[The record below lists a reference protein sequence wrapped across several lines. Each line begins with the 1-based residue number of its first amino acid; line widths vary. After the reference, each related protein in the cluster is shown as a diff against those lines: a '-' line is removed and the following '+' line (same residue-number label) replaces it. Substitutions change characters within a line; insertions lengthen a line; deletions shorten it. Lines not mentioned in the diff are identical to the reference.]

1 MRLSVNRKVW
11 LYMVIVASILF
22 FGISFLFYIKP
33 VFAALVLGGLVTVFL
48 DRLIGLFS
56 MATAHLSSEKR
67 KIAAVLGSIMAV
79 VFILVLAVGGSIIF
93 FNNLNEIVKTLDD
106 FNQQYNNT
114 AEELADELSNMS
126 NDTIFLLPGIEE
138 VHFESDEIRYLT
150 QNASGPP
157 DDTPKGIFGLGFNIS
172 ISKLIS
178 IVLTSGGGFLESSQ
192 GSISAFI
199 STIFASCFIIPIM
212 VGYYFKSKG
221 KIQSR
226 LLDFVPHKHKD
237 SVRVTLQNIVEDM
250 SAYTVMKILEVI
262 VITFFYC
269 VGFVIVGMPHGILA
283 GLIVGLFNVVPY
295 VGFILPAIPV
305 VVYAYAV
312 GPEVMMAVIGI
323 MIVLQFIDY
332 FFILPNIV
340 MKTVKVSSF
349 TAVILTLA
357 GLKLF
362 GIYGLV
368 FAVPIYIFCKIVMI
382 SCYKVLIV
390 MYPDPP
396 DPAESVLDEG

>member
-11 LYMVIVASILF
+11 LYMSIVAAILF

-79 VFILVLAVGGSIIF
+79 IFILVLAVGGSLIF
-93 FNNLNEIVKTLDD
+93 FNNLNEIIKTFDD

-126 NDTIFLLPGIEE
+126 NDTIFLFPGIEE
-138 VHFESDEIRYLT
+138 GFFESDEAWLI
-150 QNASGPP
+150 QNAPDPP

-172 ISKLIS
+172 GSKIISMI
-178 IVLTSGGGFLESSQ
+178 LTSGGGFLKSSQ
-192 GSISAFI
+192 GSISVFV
-199 STIFASCFIIPIM
+199 STVFASCLIIPIM

-226 LLDFVPHKHKD
+226 LIDFVPHKHKD

-250 SAYTVMKILEVI
+250 SAYTMMKMLEVI

-269 VGFVIVGMPHGILA
+269 VGFVIVGLPHGILA
-283 GLIVGLFNVVPY
+283 GIIVGLFNVVPY

-368 FAVPIYIFCKIVMI
+368 FAVPIYIFCKIVMT